1 MAGYSLRQAGTR
13 LQQYAQALLKG
24 GRIDLPFDNLDS
36 IADRSD
42 PAAGGLRIAHLEQE
56 LELTRRNLRST
67 IRELAFAKAG
77 RKTIQKEAN
86 AANEQL
92 QSLSCELHRLRAELQ
107 SLQLRSADASMC
119 RQTAARQVSGLTLR
133 QRQVMDLVIAGH
145 PSKNIAVDLGI
156 SQRTVDNH
164 RAAVMKKTGSKSL
177 PALVRTA
184 LAAS

>member
-1 MAGYSLRQAGTR
+1 
-13 LQQYAQALLKG
+13 
-24 GRIDLPFDNLDS
+24 
-36 IADRSD
+36 
-42 PAAGGLRIAHLEQE
+42 
-56 LELTRRNLRST
+56 
-67 IRELAFAKAG
+67 
-77 RKTIQKEAN
+77 
-86 AANEQL
+86 
-92 QSLSCELHRLRAELQ
+92 
-107 SLQLRSADASMC
+107 MC